1 MKRRKILWLVP
12 ARGGSKGIPG
22 KNLRHVG
29 GLPIVARAVRG
40 CIRAATLVTTH
51 EHEVVCSTDSPE
63 IASVARRWGA
73 KVPFMRPAELSSDE
87 ADSTGVALHAI
98 DWHVAHH
105 GAPPDVV
112 GLVQPTSPL
121 TQAEDL
127 ATALLVHEGNPD
139 DSVVTVM
146 PAAHSAWSY
155 RVEDG
160 RLVPLSSSAEA
171 GRRQDA
177 GNIVGLNGAAFLAT
191 PGFLREHRRFLVPG
205 RTRPS
210 HMAAA
215 ASIDIDSED
224 QLLACESLLR
234 ARPIR
239 SFSIGARPIGPE
251 APCYVI
257 AEAGVNHN
265 GDVALAHRLVDVAAD
280 AGADAVKFQTFN
292 PSLLAAVNAPKAE
305 YQKRTTG
312 GEESHQSMLEALV
325 LSHSAH
331 RELRAHAAERGI
343 EFLSSPFD
351 EESADFLMELGLP
364 AFKIPSGEI
373 TNLPLLR
380 HIARF
385 GRPLLVSTGMCEMV
399 EVAEA
404 LDAIRAEGDPPVGL
418 FHCVSN
424 YPAEPRT
431 SNLRAMEALTL
442 AFSRPV
448 GWSDHTLGIDIS
460 LAASALGARLL
471 EKHVT
476 LSRSMTGPDHSASLE
491 PAELAALVRGV
502 RAIESSLG
510 DGIKMPREEEIPM
523 RRIARKS
530 LHWKKAL
537 PSGHKISEAD
547 LICLRPGDG
556 LPPASRESLLQHSLR
571 REVKEGAMV
580 TDDDVTREGGQ

>member
-22 KNLRHVG
+22 KNLRLVG
-29 GLPIVARAVRG
+29 GLPLVARAVRG
-40 CIRAATLVTTH
+40 CLEAAAQVTND
-51 EHEVVCSTDSPE
+51 EHVVLCSTDSEE
-63 IASVARRWGA
+63 IAAVARRWGA
-73 KVPFMRPAELSSDE
+73 SVPFLRPAELSTD
-87 ADSTGVALHAI
+87 VAASIDVVLHAI
-98 DWHVAHH
+98 DWFAGRF
-105 GAPPDVV
+105 GAEPDTVV
-112 GLVQPTSPL
+112 LVQATSPL
-121 TQAEDL
+121 TRASDL
-127 ATALLVHEGNPD
+127 AGAFRLHADHQNDPVA
-139 DSVVTVM
+139 SVSD
-146 PAAHSAWSY
+146 AAHSVWSF
-155 RVEDG
+155 RVEAG
-160 RLVPLSSSAEA
+160 YLTPLSSSAETT
-171 GRRQDA
+171 RRQDSA
-177 GNIVGLNGAAFLAT
+177 GIVGLNGAVYVATPAFLRKHRAFVVGGLSR
-191 PGFLREHRRFLVPG
+191 PFLM
-205 RTRPS
+205 PS
-210 HMAAA
+210 R
-215 ASIDIDSED
+215 DSVDVDAEE
-224 QLLACESLLR
+224 QIAVCESLLK
-234 ARPIR
+234 ARPVP
-239 SFSIGARPIGPE
+239 SFSIRARPIGPE

-265 GDVALAHRLVDVAAD
+265 GDVALAHRLVDVAAN

-292 PSLLAAVNAPKAE
+292 PSLLAAANAPKAE
-305 YQKRTTG
+305 YQKKTTG
-312 GEESHQSMLEALV
+312 SKESHQSMLEALV

-331 RELRAHAAERGI
+331 RELRAHALERGI

-351 EESADFLMELGLP
+351 EGSADFLLELDLP

-404 LDAIRAEGDPPVGL
+404 LDAIRAAGDPPVGL

-424 YPAEPRT
+424 YPAEPQT

-491 PAELAALVRGV
+491 PGELAALVRGV

-510 DGIKMPREEEIPM
+510 DGIKAPREEEIPM

-530 LHWKKAL
+530 LHWKRSL
-537 PSGHKISEAD
+537 PSGHRISEAD

-556 LPPASRESLLQHSLR
+556 LPPASRESLFQRSLR
-571 REVKEGAMV
+571 HEVKEGAMV
-580 TDDDVTREGGQ
+580 TADDIATGDAQ